1 MCMPACLYGHHAYV
15 GVNGGQKRVSD
26 DLELEMSNS
35 YCELFEVGAKNRL
48 HILCKISQCSSP
60 LSHLSVHLL
69 NPDYLKITFIYL
81 CACVCVCVC
90 MVCVDGHT
98 YCLCCMLTL
107 V

>member
-60 LSHLSVHLL
+60 LSHLSRFSFTKSLL
-69 NPDYLKITFIYL
+69 IWLIYL
-81 CACVCVCVC
+81 
-90 MVCVDGHT
+90 
-98 YCLCCMLTL
+98 
-107 V
+107 